1 VPALRRCG
9 FSSGVGSC
17 RAATRQSEFLG
28 AAPETPFLKHRG
40 RAATIPAPWK
50 SRKAEPRAWR
60 YACSVGYGNMT
71 AAQTLLTDS
80 HVQEMVSRFDYQN
93 AAAQLDVSMRRTS
106 MPRWKQD

>member
-1 VPALRRCG
+1 
-9 FSSGVGSC
+9 
-17 RAATRQSEFLG
+17 
-28 AAPETPFLKHRG
+28 
-40 RAATIPAPWK
+40 
-50 SRKAEPRAWR
+50 
-60 YACSVGYGNMT
+60 MT